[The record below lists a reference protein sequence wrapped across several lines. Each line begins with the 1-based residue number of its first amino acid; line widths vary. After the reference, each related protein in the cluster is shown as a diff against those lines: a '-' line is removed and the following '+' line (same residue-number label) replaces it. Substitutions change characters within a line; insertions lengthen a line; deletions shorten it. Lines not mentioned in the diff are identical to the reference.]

1 MLTYGNIQWE
11 LSLKSLTN
19 ADNYFEGIGN
29 MPKEIKDLAIFGE
42 HNNEY
47 LTICYYNL
55 KEKHLRGQKDF
66 TKEKYDDILY
76 EHSARVTKN
85 IEN

>member
-1 MLTYGNIQWE
+1 MRVIIEMNNRNYKI
-11 LSLKSLTN
+11 KSLTN

-29 MPKEIKDLAIFGE
+29 IPKEIKNLAIFGE

-55 KEKHLRGQKDF
+55 KEKYLRGQKDF
-66 TKEKYDDILY
+66 NKDTWDKLEEFYKKEFCL
-76 EHSARVTKN
+76 
-85 IEN
+85 